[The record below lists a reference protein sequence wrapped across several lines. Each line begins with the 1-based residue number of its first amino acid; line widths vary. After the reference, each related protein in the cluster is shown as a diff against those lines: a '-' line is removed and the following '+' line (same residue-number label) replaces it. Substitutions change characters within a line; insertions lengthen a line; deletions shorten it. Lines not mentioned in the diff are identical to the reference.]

1 MEINFFNEENLGEKD
16 VLPGYI
22 VYQYTNMVNGK
33 RYVGITKQG
42 SISRRF
48 KNGYGYFK
56 RCPHLGDA
64 IQKYGWDS
72 FKKEVIAYGCS
83 KSEAEAL
90 EIELIALGNL
100 TDPKNGYN
108 IKSGGHCGTGISEEG
123 RASMIE
129 KNSGLNA
136 NKQRPVCVFDCDGNK
151 IGEFPLISFAANHF
165 GIKRG
170 TIINSLRRG
179 NHPCFGMIFKYADE
193 VNGIDKLSQEDLRSY
208 LDRKDMSG
216 ANSYNARPVVIFD
229 SVSGKRIREFCT
241 LTEAKKEFNGDI
253 FACLCRRQKTF
264 GDNYTARYLSD
275 VGPVGDL
282 PESERYNPK
291 YALPGNR
298 RSVRQYSTEG
308 VFIAEYISAAEASRR
323 TGIGHKNILLA
334 ASGGSKT
341 AGGYI
346 WRFPGSD
353 NPIERPKTSWETRWE
368 NGTSNANAVD
378 QIDLKTGEVIATYRS
393 MHVASESTG
402 AQRHQISLIC
412 HNPDRYKSSG
422 GYGWRF
428 HKE

>member
-1 MEINFFNEENLGEKD
+1 MILNFFNEDNLGEKD
-16 VLPGYI
+16 ILPGYI
-22 VYQYTNMVNGK
+22 VYRYTNMVNGK
-33 RYVGITKQG
+33 QYVGITKQG

-151 IGEFPLISFAANHF
+151 IGEFPLISFASNHF

-170 TIINSLRRG
+170 TIINSLRKG
-179 NHPCFGMIFKYADE
+179 NHLCFGMIFKYADE
-193 VNGIDKLSQEDLRSY
+193 VDGIDKLSREDLRSY
-208 LDRKDMSG
+208 LERKDMSG

-253 FACLCRRQKTF
+253 FACVCGRQKTF

-282 PESERYNPK
+282 PESERYDPRS
-291 YALPGNR
+291 ALPNHR
-298 RSVRQYSTEG
+298 RGIRQYSKDG
-308 VFIAEYISAAEASRR
+308 AFIAEYVSVAEASRR
-323 TGIGHKNILLA
+323 TGIGHSNIHLS
-334 ASGGSKT
+334 ASDGSKT

-346 WRFPGSD
+346 WRFCDSD
-353 NPIERPKTSWETRWE
+353 RPVEKIKTTWEQRWE
-368 NGTSNANAVD
+368 NGTSFANAVD
-378 QIDLKTGEVIATYRS
+378 QIDLETGEVLATYRS
-393 MHVASESTG
+393 IHAASDATG
-402 AQRHQISLIC
+402 VTRRQISLVC
-412 HNPDRYKSSG
+412 KDPSNHKSGG

-428 HKE
+428 HEE